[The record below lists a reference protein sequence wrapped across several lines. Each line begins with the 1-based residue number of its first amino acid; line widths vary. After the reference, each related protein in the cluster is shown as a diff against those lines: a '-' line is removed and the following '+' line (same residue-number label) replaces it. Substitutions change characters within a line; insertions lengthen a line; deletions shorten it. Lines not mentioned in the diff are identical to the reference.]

1 MSGRTTM
8 RDVAKAAGV
17 SPMTVSRALRGDTMV
32 NQKTRDLVRNTAA
45 RLGYVYDTTAQAF
58 RSQKSGFVAVTLPS
72 INNANFADT
81 FRGLSETFGDLGL
94 QLLLGSTNYDVEAE
108 LFQGILTRF
117 LLN

>member
-45 RLGYVYDTTAQAF
+45 RLGYVYDTTCLLYTSDA
-58 RSQKSGFVAVTLPS
+58 
-72 INNANFADT
+72 AD
-81 FRGLSETFGDLGL
+81 E
-94 QLLLGSTNYDVEAE
+94 
-108 LFQGILTRF
+108 
-117 LLN
+117 